1 MTHKYFGG
9 KIPAPGE
16 EGLEDIEIKKLGRE
30 AMANYQALFRDLKYS
45 RALESLWE
53 LVRGLNRY
61 IDATAPWTL
70 FKNGETSR
78 LSSVLYTVLE
88 HLRKVA
94 VHLWPVM
101 PGAAVEMLAQI
112 GVSFDPERIVLSKE
126 LDIWGVLVSGV
137 EAASSSNLFPRIDL
151 PEISGAA
158 GAGKPASKKKEAARK
173 KKHDAPVTAPVTAE
187 FSDFQKLEMRLGRI
201 LEAKA
206 HPDADK
212 LLILKVDL
220 GEERPRQVVAGLAQ
234 HYKPE
239 DLPGQDAAAVVN
251 LAPRK
256 IRGEIS
262 EAMLL
267 TAQAQGR
274 VILLTA
280 PGALPPGAK
289 IA

>member
-1 MTHKYFGG
+1 
-9 KIPAPGE
+9 
-16 EGLEDIEIKKLGRE
+16 
-30 AMANYQALFRDLKYS
+30 
-45 RALESLWE
+45 
-53 LVRGLNRY
+53 
-61 IDATAPWTL
+61 
-70 FKNGETSR
+70 
-78 LSSVLYTVLE
+78 
-88 HLRKVA
+88 
-94 VHLWPVM
+94 
-101 PGAAVEMLAQI
+101 MLAQI

-234 HYKPE
+234 QFGAPQDPRRDFRGHVAHGSGPRPGDSADGPGSVAARRQNRLTDAKP
-239 DLPGQDAAAVVN
+239 GRTAAFAG
-251 LAPRK
+251 P
-256 IRGEIS
+256 
-262 EAMLL
+262 
-267 TAQAQGR
+267 AQ
-274 VILLTA
+274 
-280 PGALPPGAK
+280 
-289 IA
+289 